1 MSDVS
6 SKLKVSEL
14 DFDNIKSNLKNFL
27 GDQNELAD
35 YNFDGSAMSV
45 LMDLLAYNT
54 HYNAFYL
61 NMIVNEMFLD
71 TASLR
76 NSVVSRAKHLG
87 YTPTSVRGAK
97 AYVDLT
103 ITPANTPA
111 TIVIA
116 KDTQFN
122 AVVNGISYVF
132 STSNSTT
139 LNVNSNGVYTTANVE
154 LQQGILLTHRYT
166 ANVSDPDQ
174 RFTLPNANTD
184 TSSLVVQVQTSA
196 TSSNLHTYSVA
207 NDTTTINS
215 TANVYFLEEDTDNKY
230 RVYFGDGTIGRALT
244 SGNIIL
250 LKSLIADAG
259 ATNGARTFTPVSTVG
274 GYSNV
279 TVTTL
284 SAASGGADRD
294 SISDIKFNAPRN
306 YQAQNRAVT
315 LNDYIRLVQRDYAD
329 AESVIAWGGED
340 NDPPVYGKVYLAIRP
355 ESGLNLSVTAK
366 NSIKNDILAKRNVVS
381 ISTEI
386 VDPDYLYLT
395 FDSTVKYDSSK
406 TSNTASTIADL
417 VSNTVYNFGVDN
429 LKGFANEFRYSPLIK
444 KIDESETSIESSLST
459 VKLKKIF
466 VPSLN
471 VSSSYTLKY
480 NNEIFHPY
488 TDYVDSVT
496 STEFAHF
503 DADDTLRT
511 GCNLQDANGVMQVY
525 RTTGDTRIIVAN
537 NVGTVTYGSGVVA
550 LAGFKPVSIGDGTAN
565 LSVTVALASSD
576 VTPVREQVLLITN
589 NDISVAMVDTFGTG
603 TSTTGTTSSAVSGST
618 SGGSSGSGGSGSSY

>member
-1 MSDVS
+1 MSDVA

-14 DFDNIKSNLKNFL
+14 DFDTIKTNLKNFL

-35 YNFDGSAMSV
+35 YNFDGSAMAV

-61 NMIVNEMFLD
+61 NMVVNEMFLD

-103 ITPANTPA
+103 ITPTDSPTN
-111 TIVIA
+111 IVIA

-122 AVVNGISYVF
+122 ATVNGISYLF

-139 LNVNSNGVYTTANVE
+139 LNVNSNGIYTTASVE
-154 LQQGILLTHRYT
+154 LRQGILLTHRYS
-166 ANVSDPDQ
+166 ANTSDPDQ
-174 RFTLPNANTD
+174 RFSLPNANTD
-184 TSSLVVQVQTSA
+184 TSSLVVQIQTSA

-207 NDTTTINS
+207 NDTTSINS
-215 TANVYFLEEDTDNKY
+215 TANVYFLEEDTDSKY
-230 RVYFGDGTIGRALT
+230 RVYFGDGTVGRALT
-244 SGNIIL
+244 TGNIIV

-259 ATNGARTFTPVSTVG
+259 APNGARTFTPTGTVG

-279 TVTTL
+279 TVTTV

-294 SISDIKFNAPRN
+294 SISSIKFNAPKN

-315 LNDYIRLVQRDYAD
+315 INDYIRIVQRDYTD

-340 NDPPVYGKVYLAIRP
+340 NDPPVYGKVYMAIKP
-355 ESGLNLSVTAK
+355 ASGLQLSSTVK

-386 VDPDYLYLT
+386 QDPDYLYLT
-395 FDSTVKYDSSK
+395 FNSTIKYDSSK
-406 TSNTASTIADL
+406 TSNTAATISDL
-417 VSNTVYNFGVDN
+417 VSNTVYNYGVDN
-429 LKGFANEFRYSPLIK
+429 LKGFANEFRYSPLVK

-459 VKLKKIF
+459 VKLKRVF

-471 VSSSYTLKY
+471 VSSSYTLNY

-496 STEFAHF
+496 STEFSHY

-511 GCNLQDANGVMQVY
+511 GCNIQDSNGVLQVY
-525 RTTGDTRIIVAN
+525 RTIGTTRVIVAN
-537 NVGTVTYGSGVVA
+537 NVGSVTYTSGQVA
-550 LAGFKPVSIGDGTAN
+550 LAGFKPVAIGDGTAN

-576 VTPVREQVLLITN
+576 VVPVRDQILLITN
-589 NDISVAMVDTFGTG
+589 NNITVSMVDTYGTG
-603 TSTTGTTSSAVSGST
+603 TSTTGSSSTVSGST
-618 SGGSSGSGGSGSSY
+618 AGGTSGSGGSGSSY

>member
-1 MSDVS
+1 M
-6 SKLKVSEL
+6 
-14 DFDNIKSNLKNFL
+14 
-27 GDQNELAD
+27 
-35 YNFDGSAMSV
+35 
-45 LMDLLAYNT
+45 
-54 HYNAFYL
+54 
-61 NMIVNEMFLD
+61 
-71 TASLR
+71 
-76 NSVVSRAKHLG
+76 
-87 YTPTSVRGAK
+87 
-97 AYVDLT
+97 
-103 ITPANTPA
+103 
-111 TIVIA
+111 
-116 KDTQFN
+116 
-122 AVVNGISYVF
+122 
-132 STSNSTT
+132 
-139 LNVNSNGVYTTANVE
+139 
-154 LQQGILLTHRYT
+154 
-166 ANVSDPDQ
+166 
-174 RFTLPNANTD
+174 
-184 TSSLVVQVQTSA
+184 
-196 TSSNLHTYSVA
+196 
-207 NDTTTINS
+207 
-215 TANVYFLEEDTDNKY
+215 
-230 RVYFGDGTIGRALT
+230 
-244 SGNIIL
+244 
-250 LKSLIADAG
+250 
-259 ATNGARTFTPVSTVG
+259 
-274 GYSNV
+274 
-279 TVTTL
+279 
-284 SAASGGADRD
+284 
-294 SISDIKFNAPRN
+294 
-306 YQAQNRAVT
+306 
-315 LNDYIRLVQRDYAD
+315 
-329 AESVIAWGGED
+329 
-340 NDPPVYGKVYLAIRP
+340 YLAIRP

-417 VSNTVYNFGVDN
+417 VSNTVYNFGVDI

-471 VSSSYTLKY
+471 VSSSYTLNY

-488 TDYVDSVT
+488 ADYVDSVT